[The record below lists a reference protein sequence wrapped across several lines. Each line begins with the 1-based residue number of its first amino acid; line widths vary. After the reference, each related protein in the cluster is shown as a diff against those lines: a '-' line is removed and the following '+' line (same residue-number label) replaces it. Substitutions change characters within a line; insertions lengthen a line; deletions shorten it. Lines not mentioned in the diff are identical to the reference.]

1 MLLQECDRE
10 TLATLVRGRR
20 LDLRMS
26 VPRFARLTGLS
37 VLLLQA
43 VEKQKRRLSP
53 ELLFALSA
61 APALELPPLQLRG
74 NGVCSRACTRE
85 PAVSPLPILDACSTT
100 ARRPTRVRAC
110 RRPIAE
116 WCQQVTLTAWREE
129 PGTAA
134 LDALADQLVGSKV
147 TEVVAAMYRAAQRK
161 AWSVVE
167 TARLLG
173 VSRRTVYVH
182 LPRIPHATETLAR
195 LPGAGAKEPG

>member
-26 VPRFARLTGLS
+26 VPCFARLTGLP

-43 VEKQKRRLSP
+43 VEKQRRRLSP

-74 NGVCSRACTRE
+74 GGVCARVCTSE
-85 PAVSPLPILDACSTT
+85 SAVSPLPVLDGCGTT
-100 ARRPTRVRAC
+100 ARRQTRVRAC
-110 RRPIAE
+110 RRPIGE
-116 WCQQVTLTAWREE
+116 WCQQVVLTAPWREE
-129 PGTAA
+129 PATAA
-134 LDALADQLVGSKV
+134 LDALADQLIGYKV
-147 TEVVAAMYRAAQRK
+147 TEVIAALYRAAQRR

-167 TARLLG
+167 TARRLG

-182 LPRIPHATETLAR
+182 LPRTTPSETRGETCANER
-195 LPGAGAKEPG
+195 G